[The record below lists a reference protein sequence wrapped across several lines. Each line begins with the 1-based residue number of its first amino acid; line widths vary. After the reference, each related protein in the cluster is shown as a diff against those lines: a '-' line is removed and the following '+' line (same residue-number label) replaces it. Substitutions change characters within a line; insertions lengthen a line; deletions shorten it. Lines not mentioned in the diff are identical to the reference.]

1 MHQKK
6 KKNDNIRKYNILD
19 IINNVSS
26 VFTGTYLHYNDIPKE
41 AMFERSIAER
51 TKLKKG
57 RYDEI
62 KTTEQNIKNELF
74 KSQFTDY
81 QSPSNMYR
89 KLIQTNDTVNEV
101 RVNSFK
107 KVLSELKRITEY
119 TPKDDVA
126 KIKENEKMVDVVER
140 ILEFNNKI
148 QSGQGLKILT
158 LSQMLCRLPIFFS
171 SIKCRK

>member
-1 MHQKK
+1 M
-6 KKNDNIRKYNILD
+6 D

-74 KSQFTDY
+74 KS
-81 QSPSNMYR
+81 
-89 KLIQTNDTVNEV
+89 
-101 RVNSFK
+101 
-107 KVLSELKRITEY
+107 
-119 TPKDDVA
+119 
-126 KIKENEKMVDVVER
+126 
-140 ILEFNNKI
+140 
-148 QSGQGLKILT
+148 
-158 LSQMLCRLPIFFS
+158 
-171 SIKCRK
+171 